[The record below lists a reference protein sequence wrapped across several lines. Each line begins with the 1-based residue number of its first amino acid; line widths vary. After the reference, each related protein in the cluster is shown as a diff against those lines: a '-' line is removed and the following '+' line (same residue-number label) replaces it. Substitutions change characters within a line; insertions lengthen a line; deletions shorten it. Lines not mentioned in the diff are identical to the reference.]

1 LPLLNAEDGFSDLR
15 EVPAADVKFET
26 IVGGQYDPWTLTYNR
41 EDFWKLRQA
50 QRRKYAPQ
58 VVCAAHSRRTRG

>member
-1 LPLLNAEDGFSDLR
+1 MPLSPEECIYSLNSVIYF
-15 EVPAADVKFET
+15 DVKFET